1 MKIKLQRIG
10 IIVKYHH
17 YEASKLALE
26 LGSVLLNQGYEVYFA
41 DESREILRD
50 SSLKDTKKFKVT
62 KKADL
67 PKKVDLVI
75 VLGGDGTYLS
85 AARLMKNLT
94 VPILGINMGT
104 LGFLTEVK
112 KEETYDAVQKI
123 LESKSMQIS
132 ERLML
137 EVSLI
142 RKGKVKMK
150 DVVVNDAVI
159 TKGAIAR
166 IIGMKVDVDGSWA
179 NTVRA
184 DGLIIATPTGSTAYS
199 VAAGGPIVM
208 PHLSC
213 MLLTPICPHGL
224 TQRTLV
230 LPDDVNVEVEL
241 NHVPGHAYLTVDGQD
256 GVDLRNGDVIKISRF
271 KKHKLKVVQSPSRD
285 YFSILRE
292 KLNFGK
298 GV

>member
-41 DESREILRD
+41 DESRDILRD
-50 SSLKDTKKFKVT
+50 SNLKDTKKFKVI
-62 KKADL
+62 KKTDF
-67 PKKVDLVI
+67 PKKVDLII
-75 VLGGDGTYLS
+75 VLGGGRTFIS
-85 AARLMKNLT
+85 EARLMKN
-94 VPILGINMGT
+94 VSIPILGINMGT

-123 LESKSMQIS
+123 LENKSLQVS

-150 DVVVNDAVI
+150 DIVVNDAVI

-166 IIGMKVDVDGSWA
+166 IIGMKVDVDKSWA

-230 LPDDVNVEVEL
+230 LPDEVTVDVEL

-256 GVDLRNGDVIKISRF
+256 GVDLRNGDVIRLSRF
-271 KKHKLKVVQSPSRD
+271 KKHKLKVVQAPSRD